1 MKQQEFS
8 IKELESFTGVKAHTI
23 RIWEQRYGILSP
35 ERSDTNIR
43 KYTDKD
49 LKILLNVSLLNSLGH
64 KISAIAKMSEDEIT
78 EIISKHS
85 SPEHT
90 DHKMMHTLKM
100 SMLHYDE
107 SSFNGFVDP
116 FIAEHGLEAAFKQV
130 FLPFLRQIGY
140 LWQTNDICPAQE
152 HFISN
157 LVRQKMFSQIE
168 RMAHSAPTKETTYVL
183 YLPELEIHEI
193 SLIMMQYI
201 MRANGYKCIFLG
213 QSVPMEDLI
222 EVHNRL
228 GNVEYISIFTTN
240 PPPVL
245 AEDYLK
251 KVMHMF
257 EDTDCFFHLTGYSL
271 RDIKTP
277 DIRHIKIYPNMEA
290 MMQVLLQ
297 QK

>member
-8 IKELESFTGVKAHTI
+8 IKELESFSGIKAHTI

-49 LKILLNVSLLNSLGH
+49 LKILLNVSLLNNLGH
-64 KISAIAKMSEDEIT
+64 KISNIAKMTEDEISAL
-78 EIISKHS
+78 IDKHS

-90 DHKMMHTLKM
+90 DHKMMHTLKL

-107 SSFNGFVDP
+107 VSFNAFVDP
-116 FIAEHGLEAAFKQV
+116 FIAEHGLEVTFKQV

-140 LWQTNDICPAQE
+140 LWQTSAICPAQE

-157 LVRQKMFSQIE
+157 LVRQKMFHQIE
-168 RMAHSAPTKETTYVL
+168 IESITAPTKETTIVL

-193 SLIMMQYI
+193 SLIMLHYGL
-201 MRANGYKCIFLG
+201 RKRGYKTIFLG
-213 QSVPMEDLI
+213 QSVPMEDLF
-222 EVHNRL
+222 EVQSRL
-228 GNVEYISIFTTN
+228 GAIHFASIFTTN
-240 PPPVL
+240 PPAVL
-245 AEDYLK
+245 APDYLK
-251 KVMHMF
+251 KLVTTF
-257 EDTDCFFHLTGYSL
+257 ADTDCFFHLTGYNL

-277 DIRHIKIYPNMEA
+277 DFGLMKIYPNLE
-290 MMQVLLQ
+290 VLMDEMLTLP
-297 QK
+297 

>member
-64 KISAIAKMSEDEIT
+64 KISNIAKMSDDEIS

-90 DHKMMHTLKM
+90 DHKMMHTLKL

-107 SSFNGFVDP
+107 NRFNSFVDP
-116 FIAEHGLEAAFKQV
+116 FIEEHGLEVAFKQV

-140 LWQTNDICPAQE
+140 LWQTNAICPAQE

-157 LVRQKMFSQIE
+157 LVRQKMLTQIE
-168 RMAHSAPTKETTYVL
+168 KMSGQAITKETTFVL
-183 YLPELEIHEI
+183 YLPELEIHEL
-193 SLIMMQYI
+193 SLIMMQY
-201 MRANGYKCIFLG
+201 MLRASGYRTIFLG
-213 QSVPMEDLI
+213 QSVPIEDLL

-228 GNVEYISIFTTN
+228 GDIEYVSIFTTN
-240 PPPVL
+240 PPSVL
-245 AEDYLK
+245 VDDYLK
-251 KVMHMF
+251 KIMHMF
-257 EDTDCFFHLTGYSL
+257 EETDSFFHLTGFNL
-271 RDIKTP
+271 RDSKTP
-277 DIRHIKIYPNMEA
+277 DIRHIKIYPNTETMLQA
-290 MMQVLLQ
+290 LLQ
-297 QK
+297 SK

>member
-49 LKILLNVSLLNSLGH
+49 LKVLLNVSLLNSLGH
-64 KISAIAKMSEDEIT
+64 KISNIAKMSDDDIA
-78 EIISKHS
+78 EIISRHS
-85 SPEHT
+85 SPEHN
-90 DHKMMHTLKM
+90 DLMMMHTLKT

-107 SSFNGFVDP
+107 NSFNAFVDP
-116 FIAEHGLEAAFKQV
+116 YIVEHGLEATFKQV

-140 LWQTNDICPAQE
+140 LWQTNAICPAQE

-168 RMAHSAPTKETTYVL
+168 KMAPLPSTKETTFVL

-193 SLIMMQYI
+193 SLIMMHFI
-201 MRANGYKCIFLG
+201 LRLNGYKTIFLG
-213 QSVPMEDLI
+213 QSVPIEDLE
-222 EVHNRL
+222 EVHKRL
-228 GNVEYISIFTTN
+228 GDVEFASIFTTN
-240 PPPVL
+240 PPTVL
-245 AEDYLK
+245 VDDYLRK
-251 KVMHMF
+251 IIQMF
-257 EDTDCFFHLTGYSL
+257 DNTDCFFHLTGYNL
-271 RDIKTP
+271 RETKTP
-277 DIRHIKIYPNMEA
+277 DIRRMKIYPNMEA
-290 MMQVLLQ
+290 MLQVMLQ
-297 QK
+297 SK